1 MNAARQQPRSQ
12 HPTLRAG
19 QGPPEDDEYE
29 YSEYSVEEYQ
39 DPEVPRD
46 GDGENRGWP
55 RGIQGVAVVTLADLS
70 LTLGP
75 S

>member
-1 MNAARQQPRSQ
+1 MNTGHTRGRPELPAPPPGPGSGSMNAARQQPRSQ

-46 GDGENRGWP
+46 GDGENRG
-55 RGIQGVAVVTLADLS
+55 
-70 LTLGP
+70 
-75 S
+75 